1 MAWCDSHGDIPSTYL
16 RLELPSFCTP
26 FNCWDAPLATEQLTG
41 WMLKYHHLQSLVMI
55 QWFTDLP
62 FMAKFWCG
70 RCHFSRAVRVCE
82 CWHWK
87 DISSANCINL
97 PGYTGENST
106 KSKGNYASAFWSQ
119 IVRIAF
125 PIIPDVQPDT
135 NTYTHVH
142 LHLSTGMDIF
152 DPCWYDHVC
161 ISGLK
166 QPGYPMDPSSMYKLK
181 GAIPGDDLRKS
192 HHSDPRSQLLA
203 QSWPDPRDL
212 PLGVDW
218 NCGLLMFLNMEAIR
232 TPHHIQSP
240 SIPFTLV
247 IKIGMWMFIHPFIQ
261 EINEHHG
268 FWHIPNSF
276 YVCFDTVP
284 VSAKHGQGILCRSG
298 LCKNLSNH
306 RCQPQR

>member
-1 MAWCDSHGDIPSTYL
+1 MWFTWGYTEYLLEVRTAIVLYPIQLLGCSTGDRAAIWL
-16 RLELPSFCTP
+16 NVEVPSFTV
-26 FNCWDAPLATEQLTG
+26 TG
-41 WMLKYHHLQSLVMI
+41 HDPMI
-55 QWFTDLP
+55 YRFTIHGKVL
-62 FMAKFWCG
+62 
-70 RCHFSRAVRVCE
+70 VRVCE

-87 DISSANCINL
+87 DISPANCINL

-218 NCGLLMFLNMEAIR
+218 NCGLLMFLNMEAMR
-232 TPHHIQSP
+232 KPHHIQSP

-306 RCQPQR
+306 RCQPQT

>member
-1 MAWCDSHGDIPSTYL
+1 MH
-16 RLELPSFCTP
+16 
-26 FNCWDAPLATEQLTG
+26 
-41 WMLKYHHLQSLVMI
+41 
-55 QWFTDLP
+55 QWIETTWLSN
-62 FMAKFWCG
+62 G
-70 RCHFSRAVRVCE
+70 SQAV
-82 CWHWK
+82 W
-87 DISSANCINL
+87 
-97 PGYTGENST
+97 
-106 KSKGNYASAFWSQ
+106 
-119 IVRIAF
+119 
-125 PIIPDVQPDT
+125 
-135 NTYTHVH
+135 
-142 LHLSTGMDIF
+142 
-152 DPCWYDHVC
+152 
-161 ISGLK
+161 
-166 QPGYPMDPSSMYKLK
+166 YKLK

-284 VSAKHGQGILCRSG
+284 VLCETWPGHSLPLWTVQKPVEPPVPTTEVVFPEEG
-298 LCKNLSNH
+298 ATWMCVPPSKWFNSSFSESIS
-306 RCQPQR
+306 QPG